1 MVTEVAARPKISARV
16 QHLKDSLLQLERPI
30 SCERLRYVMDSYRET
45 EGQSPVMRRA
55 RLLDKVLSSMTIF
68 IDENPIVGTQTK
80 YRGGVQPYPE
90 WACRWMKKEPQFFG
104 SLGTMKISPEDQA
117 LVEETIDYWQ
127 DKSAI
132 DQVKEIWSGKHPDVN
147 VDDYRSAGVWA
158 DVVGAPMGRM
168 CVDYGKVLN
177 LGLEGIIAEARAHLD
192 SLPIASR
199 EGLRKR
205 EFLNAVIMSCQAVIK
220 FAGRYATLAR
230 EMAQGEPNPE
240 RKQELE
246 LIGETCDQVPA
257 KPARTFYEALQSFW
271 FTHVCLLIEHV
282 SWGFS
287 PGRFPLYMYPFYK
300 ADKEAG
306 RITEDEALELLE
318 LLFIKFTEVAPLWS
332 RVGFEQAMANMFQ
345 NISLGGVTADGED
358 ATNELDYLLLEAQSR
373 VRLMQPTLSILY
385 HDKLPEDFLLK
396 SADLVRTGIGMP
408 AFFNND
414 LNIQAFL
421 AMGASLEDA
430 RNNCIIGCVE
440 RGLSHTCNTA
450 NNSFFSMPKMLELAL
465 YNGKDPKSG
474 KQLGARTGD
483 PESFQ
488 CYGQLFDA
496 VKKQMEHSF
505 PYYVELEET
514 HYAFNAEYLPV
525 TFTSA
530 LVDDCIRDAKEVYSG
545 GSRYSM
551 NGYSPVGVV
560 DLADSLA
567 AIKKLVFEEKKLTIG
582 ELKKALEAD
591 FEGYERI
598 HHLLLEAPKYG
609 NDDEYVDS
617 IARACYDIF
626 YAEHVKFRDYQGRLM
641 SPPALSV
648 TGHFRL
654 GVRCGATPNGRK
666 ARIPFTD
673 ASVSASPG
681 MDKNGPT
688 ALIRSATRVIDTV
701 KYAAAQI
708 NMKFHPTSLSS
719 REGLRK
725 LLTLV
730 KTYLDLGGHHI
741 QFNVVS
747 TETLRDAQCHPE
759 KYRDLIVRI
768 AGFSAY
774 FIHLDHMVQNEIIKR
789 TEVGFN

>member
-16 QHLKDSLLQLERPI
+16 QRLKDSLLSLERPI
-30 SCERLRYVMDSYRET
+30 SCERLQFVMDSYRET
-45 EGQSPVMRRA
+45 EGQPPVIRRA
-55 RLLDKVLSSMTIF
+55 RLLAKVLSEMTIF
-68 IDENPIVGTQTK
+68 IDENPIVGSQTK

-104 SLGTMKISPEDQA
+104 SLGTMKISPQDQA

-132 DQVKEIWSGKHPDVN
+132 DRVKEIWAEKHPDIN
-147 VDDYRSAGVWA
+147 VDDYRSAGAWA

-177 LGLEGIIAEARAHLD
+177 KGLEGIMAEARAHLD
-192 SLPIASR
+192 RLPIATR
-199 EGLRKR
+199 DGLEKR
-205 EFLNAVIMSCQAVIK
+205 EFLNAVILSCQAVAK
-220 FAGRYATLAR
+220 FARRYAALAR
-230 EMAQGEPNPE
+230 DMAGEETNPF
-240 RKQELE
+240 RKEELE
-246 LIGETCDQVPA
+246 LIAGTCDRVPA
-257 KPARTFYEALQSFW
+257 KPARSFREAVQSFW
-271 FTHVCLLIEHV
+271 FTHVSLLIEHV

-306 RITEDEALELLE
+306 RITEEEALELLE

-345 NISLGGVTADGED
+345 NISLGGVTADGKD
-358 ATNELDYLLLEAQSR
+358 ATNELDYLMIEAQSR

-385 HDKLPEDFLLK
+385 HDNLPDDFLLK
-396 SADLVRTGIGMP
+396 AADLVKTGIGMP

-421 AMGASLEDA
+421 AMGTSLEDA
-430 RNNCIIGCVE
+430 RNHCIIGCVE
-440 RGLSHTCNTA
+440 RGLSHTCNTS
-450 NNSFFSMPKMLELAL
+450 NNSFFSMPKMLEFAL
-465 YNGKDPKSG
+465 YDGKDPKTG
-474 KQLGARTGD
+474 KQLGAHTGD
-483 PESFQ
+483 PDSFQ
-488 CYGQLFDA
+488 SYGQLFEA

-514 HYAFNAEYLPV
+514 HYAFNSEYLPV

-530 LVDDCIRDAKEVYSG
+530 LVDDCIQKGEEVYNG

-567 AIKKLVFEEKKLTIG
+567 AIKKLVFEEKRLTLAD
-582 ELKKALEAD
+582 LKVALEAD
-591 FEGYERI
+591 FEGYEQVHR
-598 HHLLLEAPKYG
+598 LLLDAPKYG

-617 IARACYDIF
+617 ITRACYDMF
-626 YAEHVKFRDYQGRLM
+626 YDEHARYRDYQGRPM

-681 MDKNGPT
+681 MDRNGPT

-719 REGLRK
+719 RDGLRK

-747 TETLRDAQCHPE
+747 TET
-759 KYRDLIVRI
+759 
-768 AGFSAY
+768 
-774 FIHLDHMVQNEIIKR
+774 
-789 TEVGFN
+789 

>member
-1 MVTEVAARPKISARV
+1 MVTEVVAKPKVSARV
-16 QHLKDSLLQLERPI
+16 QSLKESLLQLERPI
-30 SCERLRYVMDSYRET
+30 SCERLKFVMDSYRET
-45 EGQSPVMRRA
+45 EGQPPVIRRA
-55 RLLDKVLSSMTIF
+55 RLLDKVLSEMTIF
-68 IDENPIVGTQTK
+68 IDDNPIVGSQTQ

-104 SLGTMKISPEDQA
+104 SLGTMKISQEDQA
-117 LVEETIDYWQ
+117 LVEETIEYWQ

-132 DQVKEIWSGKHPDVN
+132 DRVKEIWSQKHPDVN

-168 CVDYGKVLN
+168 SVDYGKVLN
-177 LGLEGIIAEARAHLD
+177 QGLEGIIAEARAHLD
-192 SLPIASR
+192 RLPIATQ

-205 EFLNAVIMSCQAVIK
+205 QFLNALIASCQAVVK
-220 FAGRYATLAR
+220 FAGRYACLAR
-230 EMAQGEPNPE
+230 EMARGESVPE

-246 LIGETCDQVPA
+246 LIAETCERVPA
-257 KPARTFYEALQSFW
+257 RPARTFYEALQSFW
-271 FTHVCLLIEHV
+271 FVHVCLLIEHV

-287 PGRFPLYMYPFYK
+287 PGRFPMYVYPFYK

-306 RITEDEALELLE
+306 RITEEEALELLE

-345 NISLGGVTADGED
+345 NISLGGVDSEGKD
-358 ATNELDYLLLEAQSR
+358 ATNDVDYLLLEAQNR

-385 HDKLPEDFLLK
+385 HDNLPDDFLLK
-396 SADLVRTGIGMP
+396 AAELVRTGIGMP
-408 AFFNND
+408 AFFNNN
-414 LNIQAFL
+414 LSIQAFL
-421 AMGASLEDA
+421 AMGTSLEDA
-430 RNNCIIGCVE
+430 RNHCIIGCVE

-465 YNGKDPKSG
+465 HGGRDPKSG
-474 KQLGARTGD
+474 KQLGARTGAA
-483 PESFQ
+483 EEFQ
-488 CYGQLFDA
+488 SYDELFDA
-496 VKKQMEHSF
+496 VVKQMEHSF

-525 TFTSA
+525 PYTSA
-530 LVDDCIRDAKEVYSG
+530 LVDDCIQRGEEVYSG
-545 GSRYSM
+545 GSRHSM

-567 AIKKLVFEEKKLTIG
+567 AIKKLVFEEKRITIG
-582 ELKKALEAD
+582 ELKNALAAN
-591 FEGYERI
+591 FEGYPEI
-598 HHLLLEAPKYG
+598 HRLLLDAPKYG

-617 IARACYDIF
+617 IARACYDVF
-626 YAEHVKFRDYQGRLM
+626 YAEHAKYRDYQGRKM

-666 ARIPFTD
+666 ASIPFTD

-681 MDKNGPT
+681 MDRNGPT

-708 NMKFHPTSLSS
+708 NMKFHPTSVSS
-719 REGLRK
+719 RDGLRK

-741 QFNVVS
+741 QFNVVN
-747 TETLRDAQCHPE
+747 TETLRDAQLHPE
-759 KYRDLIVRI
+759 QYRDLIVRI

-774 FIHLDHMVQNEIIKR
+774 FIHLDPMVQNEIIKR
-789 TEVGFN
+789 TEIGFN

>member
-1 MVTEVAARPKISARV
+1 MVTEVAAKPKISARV
-16 QHLKDSLLQLERPI
+16 QRLKDTLLQLERPI
-30 SCERLRYVMDSYRET
+30 SCERLGFVMESYRET
-45 EGQSPVMRRA
+45 DGQPPVIRRA

-68 IDENPIVGTQTK
+68 IDENPIIGSQTRF
-80 YRGGVQPYPE
+80 RGGVQPYPE

-104 SLGTMKISPEDQA
+104 SLGTMKISLEDRA

-132 DQVKEIWSGKHPDVN
+132 DRVKEIWSQKHPEIN

-168 CVDYGKVLN
+168 SVDYGKVLN
-177 LGLEGIIAEARAHLD
+177 QGLEGIIAEAKAHLD
-192 SLPIASR
+192 RLPISTR

-205 EFLNAVIMSCQAVIK
+205 EFLNSVIISCQAVAK
-220 FAGRYATLAR
+220 FAGRHAALAR
-230 EMAQGEPNPE
+230 EMAREEPNPE
-240 RKQELE
+240 RKKELE
-246 LIGETCDQVPA
+246 LIAETCDQVPA
-257 KPARTFYEALQSFW
+257 KPARSFYEALQSFW
-271 FTHVCLLIEHV
+271 FIHVCLLIEHV

-287 PGRFPLYMYPFYK
+287 PGRFPMYMYPFYQ

-306 RITEDEALELLE
+306 RITEEEALELLE

-345 NISLGGVTADGED
+345 NISLGGVDSEGKD
-358 ATNELDYLLLEAQSR
+358 ATNDLDYLLLEAQSR

-385 HDKLPEDFLLK
+385 HDNLPDDFLLK
-396 SADLVRTGIGMP
+396 SAELVRTGIGMP
-408 AFFNND
+408 AFFNNN

-440 RGLSHTCNTA
+440 RGLSHNCNTA

-465 YNGKDPKSG
+465 YNGVDIKTG
-474 KQLGARTGD
+474 RQLGARTGAAED
-483 PESFQ
+483 WRSYQE
-488 CYGQLFDA
+488 LFDA
-496 VKKQMEHSF
+496 VKKQMEHCF

-525 TFTSA
+525 PFTSA
-530 LVDDCIRDAKEVYSG
+530 LVDDCVQRGEEVYTG

-551 NGYSPVGVV
+551 NGYSPVGAV

-567 AIKKLVFEEKKLTIG
+567 AIKRLVFEEKRLTIG
-582 ELKKALEAD
+582 TLKKALEAD
-591 FEGYERI
+591 FEGYEEVHR
-598 HHLLLEAPKYG
+598 LLMDAPKYG
-609 NDDEYVDS
+609 NDDEYADS
-617 IARACYDIF
+617 IVRACYDIF
-626 YAEHVKFRDYQGRLM
+626 YAEHSKYRDYQGRQM

-654 GVRCGATPNGRK
+654 GARCGATPNGRK

-681 MDKNGPT
+681 MDRNGPT

-708 NMKFHPTSLSS
+708 NMKFHPTSVSG
-719 REGLRK
+719 RDGLRK
-725 LLTLV
+725 LLALV

-747 TETLRDAQCHPE
+747 TETLRDAQRHPE
-759 KYRDLIVRI
+759 SYRDLIVRI

-774 FIHLDHMVQNEIIKR
+774 FIHLDPMVQNEIIKR
-789 TEVGFN
+789 TEIGFN